1 MKKDREK
8 FLCAIYI
15 LIRNDKN
22 EVLLQRRQGT
32 KLWPGFL
39 ALPAGHVDEGENV
52 YEAFVREAKEEL
64 GIEVSKNDIIN
75 TFVINR
81 KNKSLSSYFDV
92 YFEIKSY
99 VGEIIINEKDKCEEL
114 VWARIVDLPSDMITF
129 EKEAIANNN
138 KGIKFSVIL
147 ADNEEKLVKMKSVNS

>member
-75 TFVINR
+75 TFVICLFSGCIGV
-81 KNKSLSSYFDV
+81 KISV
-92 YFEIKSY
+92 Y
-99 VGEIIINEKDKCEEL
+99 C
-114 VWARIVDLPSDMITF
+114 ATLPF
-129 EKEAIANNN
+129 R
-138 KGIKFSVIL
+138 
-147 ADNEEKLVKMKSVNS
+147 

>member
-15 LIRNDKN
+15 LIRNGKN

-32 KLWPGFL
+32 KLWPDFL

-52 YEAFVREAKEEL
+52 YEAFVRESKEEL

-92 YFEIKSY
+92 YFEIKNY
-99 VGEIIINEKDKCEEL
+99 KGDIKIMEPNKCKEL
-114 VWARIVDLPSDMITF
+114 VWFNINNLPFDMIDF
-129 EKEAIANNN
+129 EKRAIENYLNNIFFDCDYANNE
-138 KGIKFSVIL
+138 ITIE
-147 ADNEEKLVKMKSVNS
+147 DVKN

>member
-81 KNKSLSSYFDV
+81 KNKSLPSYFDV
-92 YFEIKSY
+92 YFEIKSANKNLLY
-99 VGEIIINEKDKCEEL
+99 FDSVRTKKCFRNYL
-114 VWARIVDLPSDMITF
+114 AVWRR
-129 EKEAIANNN
+129 
-138 KGIKFSVIL
+138 
-147 ADNEEKLVKMKSVNS
+147 

>member
-64 GIEVSKNDIIN
+64 GIEVSKNDKGNSFVKFCLICTRDGIN
-75 TFVINR
+75 SYSDYINCIA
-81 KNKSLSSYFDV
+81 F
-92 YFEIKSY
+92 
-99 VGEIIINEKDKCEEL
+99 GEIANAICRKGEKDTAYHIEGNI
-114 VWARIVDLPSDMITF
+114 RTNSY
-129 EKEAIANNN
+129 EKNGKKNYSTNVVVESFRLLDA
-138 KGIKFSVIL
+138 
-147 ADNEEKLVKMKSVNS
+147 